1 LSLSGQLDAAAL
13 LYERTLRIE
22 TGLIGEDHPDTLAL
36 MHNIAGLYRKQ
47 GRHADALVMHG
58 RVLER
63 ARKVLGAQAWQVGLF
78 EVGRAQTL
86 QAMGDVAAADA
97 AYATAEAILVASMGA
112 EHPRTQRVRDMRAAL
127 QGTQAMPVPPRPQ

>member
-1 LSLSGQLDAAAL
+1 MLFRSLDEAAP
-13 LYERTLRIE
+13 LYEPTLRIE
-22 TGLIGEDHPDTLAL
+22 SELIGEDHPDTLAL

-47 GRHADALVMHG
+47 GRHADALAMHA

-63 ARKVLGAQAWQVGLF
+63 ARRVLGAQAWQVGLF

-97 AYATAEAILVASMGA
+97 AYADAETILVASMGA
-112 EHPRTQRVRDMRAAL
+112 EHPRTQRVREMRAAL
-127 QGTQAMPVPPRPQ
+127 QSAQVTPVPPKPQ